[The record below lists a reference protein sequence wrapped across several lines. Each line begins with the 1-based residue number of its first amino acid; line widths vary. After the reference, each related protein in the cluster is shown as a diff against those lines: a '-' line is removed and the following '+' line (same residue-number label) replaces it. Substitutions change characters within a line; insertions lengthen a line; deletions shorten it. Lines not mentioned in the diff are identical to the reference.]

1 MHWHAAHIAGALRA
15 LKDLE
20 QAPLGQA
27 LAAVSW
33 ALVLLPQV
41 MPRRTRG

>member
-1 MHWHAAHIAGALRA
+1 LRA
-15 LKDLE
+15 LKDHD

-33 ALVLLPQV
+33 ALVLMLQGDV
-41 MPRRTRG
+41 PR